1 MNDINNEATR
11 EMPPVI
17 SQAEEP
23 IEEQIYEEEPVYM
36 PEETVYDPSPK
47 KNTHMWIPIFVS
59 CLIICTACFALLGM
73 TVRNIILENGMAGG
87 VSKLVT
93 PIIKT
98 DDPPNYNVIL
108 IGTDKGGYRT
118 DTMMVATYNKEEN
131 KAYVMQLPRDT
142 YVENNGRRDKKL
154 NSAYFSG
161 IDQLKKEVKLAY
173 CIDVD
178 KYLAVELD
186 GFVQAIDA
194 LGGVEVDVPINMDYD
209 DPTPGQDLHIH
220 IKKGKQ
226 VLDGAAAEGFVR
238 FRKNN
243 NGSGYPMGD
252 LQRIQAQREFITALV
267 KKVISADGIS
277 KIPDLMK
284 IAKDNL
290 KTDINNDNAYQF
302 IYKILSIGTD
312 NIEFIEAPGAPK
324 TVKYSYFIV
333 DREDAARISN
343 QYFGGKNKVSGTYK
357 PKASSSAVTT
367 YTDDETE
374 YKYNEKTYYEPT
386 PEVKKHTAE
395 PEHESTAEPKTTPNS
410 TEKPDATAKAK
421 ATATTT
427 AKATAKPSDKPTEK
441 PEHTPSV
448 KPTEKPENGGVG
460 ETDEDIGNADNTE
473 NELSDNDENESEEE

>member
-1 MNDINNEATR
+1 MNDINNEVTK
-11 EMPPVI
+11 EMEPVI
-17 SQAEEP
+17 SQTDET
-23 IEEQIYEEEPVYM
+23 VYM
-36 PEETVYDPSPK
+36 PDEIISAPAAVKSVS
-47 KNTHMWIPIFVS
+47 HSWIPIFVS
-59 CLIICTACFALLGM
+59 CLVVCVTCFTLIGM
-73 TVRNIILENGMAGG
+73 TVRNIIMENGMANG
-87 VSKLVT
+87 VSKIVT

-98 DDPPNYNVIL
+98 DDPPSYNVML

-161 IDQLKKEVKLAY
+161 FDQLKKEVKLAY

-178 KYLAVELD
+178 KYLAIELE

-194 LGGVEVDVPINMDYD
+194 LGGVEMDVPIDMDYD

-226 VLDGAAAEGFVR
+226 VLDGEKAEGFVR

-243 NGSGYPMGD
+243 DGTGYPMGD
-252 LQRIQAQREFITALV
+252 LQRIQAQREFITALI

-277 KIPDLMK
+277 KIPDLIK
-284 IAKDNL
+284 IAKENM
-290 KTDINNDNAYQF
+290 KTNINNDNAYQF

-312 NIEFIEAPGAPK
+312 NIEFIEAPGEPK
-324 TVKYSYFIV
+324 TIKYSYFVV

-357 PKASSSAVTT
+357 PKETSPVEH

-374 YKYNEKTYYEPT
+374 YKYNEKTYYENT
-386 PEVKKHTAE
+386 PAVQKATAE
-395 PEHESTAEPKTTPNS
+395 PVHKATASPKATPHATPDQS
-410 TEKPDATAKAK
+410 ETAKPTAKAS
-421 ATATTT
+421 
-427 AKATAKPSDKPTEK
+427 AKPEETPAPDKPDEKPKESAKPSENDDNTVHSDDEK
-441 PEHTPSV
+441 IDD
-448 KPTEKPENGGVG
+448 
-460 ETDEDIGNADNTE
+460 TDER
-473 NELSDNDENESEEE
+473 EEE

>member
-11 EMPPVI
+11 EMPAVI
-17 SQAEEP
+17 SQTEEAVH
-23 IEEQIYEEEPVYM
+23 EDETVYI
-36 PEETVYDPSPK
+36 PDETVYDPPQNK
-47 KNTHMWIPIFVS
+47 TTHLWIPIFVS
-59 CLIICTACFALLGM
+59 CLIICTACFSVLAM
-73 TVRNIILENGMAGG
+73 TVKNIISENGMAGG
-87 VSKLVT
+87 VSKIVT

-173 CIDVD
+173 YIDVD

-194 LGGVEVDVPINMDYD
+194 LGGVEVDVPINMNYD

-243 NGSGYPMGD
+243 DGTGYPMGD
-252 LQRIQAQREFITALV
+252 LQRIQAQREFITALI

-277 KIPDLMK
+277 KIPDLLK

-324 TVKYSYFIV
+324 TMTYSYFVV

-357 PKASSSAVTT
+357 PKESSSAVTT

-386 PEVKKHTAE
+386 PEVKKVTE
-395 PEHESTAEPKTTPNS
+395 TPEHETTAEPKITPHS
-410 TEKPDATAKAK
+410 SEKPEETAEATAK
-421 ATATTT
+421 T
-427 AKATAKPSDKPTEK
+427 TAKPSPKTTEK

-448 KPTEKPENGGVG
+448 KATEKPENTNDG
-460 ETDEDIGNADNTE
+460 EADENIGDTDNRENKPSDNGE
-473 NELSDNDENESEEE
+473 NEREEE

>member
-1 MNDINNEATR
+1 MNDINNEATK
-11 EMPPVI
+11 EMPAVA
-17 SQAEEP
+17 SQT
-23 IEEQIYEEEPVYM
+23 
-36 PEETVYDPSPK
+36 EETVYIPNDNADFTEPEPQEPLQK
-47 KNTHMWIPIFVS
+47 HVTHTWIPVLVS
-59 CLIICTACFALLGM
+59 CLIICATCFTLLGM
-73 TVRNIILENGMAGG
+73 TVHNIISENGMASG

-98 DDPPNYNVIL
+98 DDPPEYNIVL

-118 DTMMVATYNKEEN
+118 DTMMVATYNKKEN

-161 IDQLKKEVKLAY
+161 IEQLQKEIKLAY
-173 CIDVD
+173 YIDVE
-178 KYLAVELD
+178 KYLAIELD

-194 LGGVEVDVPINMDYD
+194 LGGVEMDVPINMDYD

-226 VLDGAAAEGFVR
+226 VLDGANAEGFVR

-243 NGSGYPMGD
+243 DGTGYPMGD
-252 LQRIQAQREFITALV
+252 LQRIQVQREFIIALV

-277 KIPDLMK
+277 KIPELLK

-290 KTDINNDNAYQF
+290 TTDINNDTAYQF
-302 IYKILSIGTD
+302 IYKILSIGTE

-324 TVKYSYFIV
+324 TMKYSYFVV
-333 DREDAARISN
+333 DSTDAARISN

-357 PKASSSAVTT
+357 PKENSTVTK

-386 PEVKKHTAE
+386 PEVKKETAE
-395 PEHESTAEPKTTPNS
+395 PTYTPTAAPKSTPHSSALPSETSKPNV
-410 TEKPDATAKAK
+410 K
-421 ATATTT
+421 ATT
-427 AKATAKPSDKPTEK
+427 K
-441 PEHTPSV
+441 PEHTPSAES
-448 KPTEKPENGGVG
+448 TEKPETNNSDKTKEDNSDTYE
-460 ETDEDIGNADNTE
+460 ETDNN
-473 NELSDNDENESEEE
+473 SDENERGET

>member
-1 MNDINNEATR
+1 MNDINNEATK
-11 EMPPVI
+11 EMPAVI
-17 SQAEEP
+17 SQSED
-23 IEEQIYEEEPVYM
+23 
-36 PEETVYDPSPK
+36 TVYIPSEPEK
-47 KNTHMWIPIFVS
+47 PEKNENIQKNITHTWIPVFVACVVICIT
-59 CLIICTACFALLGM
+59 CLGVLGI
-73 TVRNIILENGMAGG
+73 TVRDIILENGMANG

-161 IDQLKKEVKLAY
+161 IEQLKKEVKLAY
-173 CIDVD
+173 YIDVD

-226 VLDGAAAEGFVR
+226 VLDGDKAEGFVR

-243 NGSGYPMGD
+243 DGTGYPMGD

-267 KKVISADGIS
+267 KKVISADGLS
-277 KIPDLMK
+277 KIPDLLK

-324 TVKYSYFIV
+324 TMKYSYFVV
-333 DREDAARISN
+333 DSEDAARISN

-357 PKASSSAVTT
+357 PKETNKLT
-367 YTDDETE
+367 QYTDDETE
-374 YKYNEKTYYEPT
+374 YNYNKKTYYEPT
-386 PEVKKHTAE
+386 PEIKKTAE
-395 PEHESTAEPKTTPNS
+395 PTHAPTA
-410 TEKPDATAKAK
+410 DATA
-421 ATATTT
+421 TLHSSSEPSETPLPT
-427 AKATAKPSDKPTEK
+427 AKATPKTTEK
-441 PEHTPSV
+441 PEHTPTAKHSA
-448 KPTEKPENGGVG
+448 KPTEKP
-460 ETDEDIGNADNTE
+460 TDTDDDDTTNDVTNESTDN
-473 NELSDNDENESEEE
+473 SDTNESEEE